1 MANNAYAKHK
11 SRLFWILSAF
21 MVCMVLLVVQLF
33 RWQIVESQE
42 LQRRALGQWTSSTVV
57 SASRG
62 SIYDRN
68 MELLAVSASS
78 KSLVVQPAQI
88 AKKGDPNKTAD
99 QLAAILEMDRE
110 TIYNR
115 VTNTKYAE
123 QNIKRHL
130 SEEEVLAIEALDLPG
145 VVLVD
150 DRKRYY
156 PKGSTLAQ
164 VLGRT
169 SVDGVGKEGLELK
182 YDKYLRGLTGR
193 IYSSTDI
200 GGMQIPGGEERYI
213 DPTNGLNLVLTIDYV
228 IQKFAESA
236 MKQCYEE
243 QKAKK
248 VECIVM
254 NPQTGEVLAMV
265 NIPDYDLND
274 PPLDDLDAW
283 QEYSRNSTILDVYE
297 PGSVFK
303 IITLASALEEGKV
316 NLNSTFNDVGYA
328 LVDGQKIKCWRNV
341 PHGHQTLTE
350 AVCNSCNPAFVEM
363 GLSLGVDTFYKY
375 LRSFGFGT
383 ETNIDFSADQAGLV
397 LAQKYVQNVDLARMA
412 FGQAIAVT
420 PLQLITAVSAA
431 INGGKLMQPYLVKGM
446 VDDDGN
452 SVMEVEPTVI
462 RQVISEETSATVRQI
477 LEEVVRSGGGKNAY
491 IPGYRVGGKTGTAQ
505 KYRDGVIVRDKHI
518 ASFLGFAPAD
528 DPQIAVLVV
537 VDEPDVAIDFGSVV
551 AAPYAKMILENALK
565 YMNIQPENTEED
577 SELLVANIE
586 VPDVRG
592 MDTVEA
598 EKVLKEAGLRM
609 LVQGEGKVVA
619 QVPAA
624 GAMVYS
630 NTEIMVTGEEPV
642 DAYTDIYEE
651 EE

>member
-1 MANNAYAKHK
+1 
-11 SRLFWILSAF
+11 
-21 MVCMVLLVVQLF
+21 
-33 RWQIVESQE
+33 
-42 LQRRALGQWTSSTVV
+42 
-57 SASRG
+57 
-62 SIYDRN
+62 
-68 MELLAVSASS
+68 
-78 KSLVVQPAQI
+78 
-88 AKKGDPNKTAD
+88 
-99 QLAAILEMDRE
+99 
-110 TIYNR
+110 
-115 VTNTKYAE
+115 
-123 QNIKRHL
+123 
-130 SEEEVLAIEALDLPG
+130 
-145 VVLVD
+145 
-150 DRKRYY
+150 
-156 PKGSTLAQ
+156 
-164 VLGRT
+164 
-169 SVDGVGKEGLELK
+169 
-182 YDKYLRGLTGR
+182 
-193 IYSSTDI
+193 
-200 GGMQIPGGEERYI
+200 
-213 DPTNGLNLVLTIDYV
+213 
-228 IQKFAESA
+228 

-248 VECIVM
+248 VECVVM

-265 NIPDYDLND
+265 NIPDYDLNN
-274 PPLDDLDAW
+274 PPLDDMEAW
-283 QEYSRNSTILDVYE
+283 QEYSRNSAILDVYE

-316 NLNSTFNDVGYA
+316 NLNSTFNDIGYA

-341 PHGHQTLTE
+341 PHGHQSLTE

-363 GLSLGVDTFYKY
+363 GLRLGVDTFYKY

-383 ETNIDFSADQAGLV
+383 ETNIDFSADQSGLV

-412 FGQAIAVT
+412 FGQAVAVT

-452 SVMEVEPTVI
+452 SVMNVEPTVI

-477 LEEVVRSGGGKNAY
+477 LEEVVRVGGGKNAY

-565 YMNIQPENTEED
+565 YMNIQPENTEEG
-577 SELLVANIE
+577 SALMEANIE

-592 MDTVEA
+592 MDCAEA
-598 EKVLKEAGLRM
+598 EKVLKKAGLRM
-609 LVQGEGKVVA
+609 LVQGEGKVIA

-630 NTEIMVTGEEPV
+630 NTEIMITGEEPV
-642 DAYTDIYEE
+642 DAYTDIYEDD
-651 EE
+651 

>member
-1 MANNAYAKHK
+1 MANTYARYK
-11 SRLFWILSAF
+11 SRLFLILGVF
-21 MVCMVLLVVQLF
+21 MICVVLLVVQLF
-33 RWQIVESQE
+33 RWQIVHSQE

-68 MELLAVSASS
+68 MELLAISASS

-88 AKKGDPNKTAD
+88 EKKGDPNTTAD
-99 QLAAILEMDRE
+99 KLASILEMDRE
-110 TIYNR
+110 KIYAR

-123 QNIKRHL
+123 QTIKRHL
-130 SEEEVLAIEALDLPG
+130 SEQQIQAIEELEMPG

-156 PKGSTLAQ
+156 PNGCTLAQ

-169 SVDGVGKEGLELK
+169 AVDGVGKEGLELK

-254 NPQTGEVLAMV
+254 DPKTGEVLAMV

-274 PPLDDLDAW
+274 PPLDDMEKW
-283 QEYSRNSTILDVYE
+283 QDYSRNSTILDVYE

-303 IITLASALEEGKV
+303 VITLASALEEKKV
-316 NLNSTFNDVGYA
+316 SLSSTFNDPGYA
-328 LVDGQKIKCWRNV
+328 IVDGQKIKCWRHI

-363 GLSLGVDTFYKY
+363 GLRLGTDTFYKY
-375 LRSFGFGT
+375 LRSFGFGI

-397 LAQKYVQNVDLARMA
+397 LAQKYVKNVDLARMA
-412 FGQAIAVT
+412 FGQAVAVT

-431 INGGKLMQPYLVKGM
+431 INGGNLMQPHLVKGM
-446 VDDDGN
+446 VDNDGK
-452 SVMEVEPTVI
+452 SVMTVEPTVI
-462 RQVISEETSATVRQI
+462 RRVISEETSATVRQI
-477 LEEVVRSGGGKNAY
+477 LEEVVRVGGGKNAY

-505 KYRDGVIVRDKHI
+505 KYRDGVIIRDKHVS
-518 ASFLGFAPAD
+518 SFLGFAPAD

-537 VDEPDVAIDFGSVV
+537 VDEPDVAIDFGSIV
-551 AAPYAKMILENALK
+551 AAPYAKLILENALK
-565 YMNIQPENTEED
+565 YMNVKPVNTEED
-577 SELLVANIE
+577 GKLLEANIE
-586 VPDVRG
+586 VPDVKG
-592 MDTVEA
+592 LDCAAA
-598 EKVLKEAGLRM
+598 EKKLKEAGLRM
-609 LVQGEGKVVA
+609 LVQGEGTVVA

-630 NTEIMVTGEEPV
+630 NTEIMVTGKDPV
-642 DAYTDIYEE
+642 DAYTDIYQD
-651 EE
+651 

>member
-1 MANNAYAKHK
+1 
-11 SRLFWILSAF
+11 
-21 MVCMVLLVVQLF
+21 
-33 RWQIVESQE
+33 
-42 LQRRALGQWTSSTVV
+42 
-57 SASRG
+57 
-62 SIYDRN
+62 
-68 MELLAVSASS
+68 
-78 KSLVVQPAQI
+78 
-88 AKKGDPNKTAD
+88 
-99 QLAAILEMDRE
+99 
-110 TIYNR
+110 
-115 VTNTKYAE
+115 
-123 QNIKRHL
+123 
-130 SEEEVLAIEALDLPG
+130 
-145 VVLVD
+145 
-150 DRKRYY
+150 
-156 PKGSTLAQ
+156 
-164 VLGRT
+164 
-169 SVDGVGKEGLELK
+169 
-182 YDKYLRGLTGR
+182 
-193 IYSSTDI
+193 
-200 GGMQIPGGEERYI
+200 MQIPGGEERYI

-316 NLNSTFNDVGYA
+316 NLNSTFNDIGYA

-363 GLSLGVDTFYKY
+363 GLSLGVGTFYKY

>member
-1 MANNAYAKHK
+1 MANTYARYK
-11 SRLFWILSAF
+11 SRLFLILGVF
-21 MVCMVLLVVQLF
+21 MICVVLLVVQLF
-33 RWQIVESQE
+33 RWQIVHSQE

-68 MELLAVSASS
+68 MELLAISASS

-88 AKKGDPNKTAD
+88 EKKGDPNTTAD
-99 QLAAILEMDRE
+99 KLASILEMDRE
-110 TIYNR
+110 KIYTR

-123 QNIKRHL
+123 QTIKRHL
-130 SEEEVLAIEALDLPG
+130 SEQQIQAVEELELPG

-156 PKGSTLAQ
+156 PNGCTLAQ

-169 SVDGVGKEGLELK
+169 AVDGVGKEGLELK

-254 NPQTGEVLAMV
+254 NPKTGEVLAMV

-274 PPLDDLDAW
+274 PPLDDMEKW

-303 IITLASALEEGKV
+303 VITLASALEEKKV
-316 NLNSTFNDVGYA
+316 SLSSTFNDPGYA
-328 LVDGQKIKCWRNV
+328 LVDGQKIKCWRHI

-363 GLSLGVDTFYKY
+363 GLRLGTDTFYKY
-375 LRSFGFGT
+375 LRSFGFGV

-397 LAQKYVQNVDLARMA
+397 LAQKYVKNVDLARMA
-412 FGQAIAVT
+412 FGQAVAVT

-431 INGGKLMQPYLVKGM
+431 INGGNLMQPHLVKGM
-446 VDDDGN
+446 VDNDGK
-452 SVMEVEPTVI
+452 SVMTVDPTVI
-462 RQVISEETSATVRQI
+462 RRVISEETSATVRQI
-477 LEEVVRSGGGKNAY
+477 LEEVVRVGGGKNAY

-505 KYRDGVIVRDKHI
+505 KYRDGVIIRDKHVS
-518 ASFLGFAPAD
+518 SFLGFAPAD

-551 AAPYAKMILENALK
+551 AAPYAKLILENALK
-565 YMNIQPENTEED
+565 YMNVKPVNTEED
-577 SELLVANIE
+577 GKLLEANIE

-592 MDTVEA
+592 LDCAAA
-598 EKVLKEAGLRM
+598 EKKLKEAGLRM
-609 LVQGEGKVVA
+609 LVQGEGTVVA

-630 NTEIMVTGEEPV
+630 NTEIMVTGKDPV
-642 DAYTDIYEE
+642 DAYTDIYQD
-651 EE
+651 